1 MQSGLAGRYP
11 TRTLQGHFLPSPG
24 KSISGVDSQ
33 RPPLRERVLDSD
45 VGRPSQDNPIPPTVR
60 AHDVQGEPSHD
71 DAGPHQNHDASEA
84 LRLSVDGLLHQ
95 RAMPTVGGTFG
106 EDAEVPTSTAAF
118 LLEGAPCAQVRW
130 AIPIVRLAGAAG
142 GGQGD
147 EEGGRGSGEEDDGA
161 KRNWMDGVRRKR
173 GDVEDGEGGLQ
184 RQVARIHLFWADR
197 TTATANGD
205 ERDSANG
212 DERDSANG
220 DERDS
225 LWATAPSCAGRHAGG
240 ATTDS
245 IGS

>member
-1 MQSGLAGRYP
+1 M
-11 TRTLQGHFLPSPG
+11 
-24 KSISGVDSQ
+24 
-33 RPPLRERVLDSD
+33 
-45 VGRPSQDNPIPPTVR
+45 
-60 AHDVQGEPSHD
+60 QGEPSND
-71 DAGPHQNHDASEA
+71 DAGPHQNHDAFEA

-130 AIPIVRLAGAAG
+130 AIPVVRLAGTAG

-161 KRNWMDGVRRKR
+161 KRNWMDGVRRKW

-205 ERDSANG
+205 ERDS
-212 DERDSANG
+212 
-220 DERDS
+220 
-225 LWATAPSCAGRHAGG
+225 P
-240 ATTDS
+240 
-245 IGS
+245 